1 MRAECN
7 SIIVS
12 FHELAKIAFSL
23 CDAKNSTDGIFRSA
37 LKLLGMAM
45 LADLLSGDLA
55 WFGHG
60 Q

>member
-37 LKLLGMAM
+37 LKPNFFLIFF
-45 LADLLSGDLA
+45 LSV
-55 WFGHG
+55 
-60 Q
+60 